1 VSRSAAVVAA
11 ASVFVLLVT
20 GCGDKGNDRI
30 PAAASLTIDTA
41 TTLAPTSSTVAGGA
55 GAGAGSGAPAIGSVS
70 GGGAGGGGDGRVQGV
85 GEAVPTANGNTV
97 KLRAVDAA
105 GAGPGRYAVDV
116 EICASNVARVA
127 PSQFTLE
134 LANGSTAVSVADGTK
149 TPALAVSDVAAG
161 ACSGGWVTFQLPP
174 DQGAVA
180 MVFRGSSVITW
191 SLA

>member
-1 VSRSAAVVAA
+1 VATVVAVT
-11 ASVFVLLVT
+11 SVLVVMAT

-41 TTLAPTSSTVAGGA
+41 TTMAPTSSTLAGGV
-55 GAGAGSGAPAIGSVS
+55 GVGSGAPAIGSVS
-70 GGGAGGGGDGRVQGV
+70 GGGSPDGDGTLHGV

-97 KLRAVDAA
+97 KLRGVDAA

-134 LANGSTAVSVADGTK
+134 LANGLTAVPVADGAK
-149 TPALAVSDVAAG
+149 APALAVSDVAAG
-161 ACSGGWVTFQLPP
+161 ACTGGWVTFQLPP

-180 MVFRGSSVITW
+180 LVFRGSSVIKW

>member
-1 VSRSAAVVAA
+1 MVAALVLVVAA
-11 ASVFVLLVT
+11 
-20 GCGDKGNDRI
+20 CGDKGNDRI

-41 TTLAPTSSTVAGGA
+41 TTLAPTSSVAAGGTA
-55 GAGAGSGAPAIGSVS
+55 VAPAVGSVT
-70 GGGAGGGGDGRVQGV
+70 GNDGDGTLHGV

-97 KLRAVDAA
+97 KLQGVDAA

-180 MVFRGSSVITW
+180 LVFRGSSVIKW

>member
-1 VSRSAAVVAA
+1 VVAVVAA
-11 ASVFVLLVT
+11 ASALVLLVT

-30 PAAASLTIDTA
+30 PAAAALTIDTA
-41 TTLAPTSSTVAGGA
+41 TTLAPTSSTVAGGV
-55 GAGAGSGAPAIGSVS
+55 GVGSGAPAIGSGS
-70 GGGAGGGGDGRVQGV
+70 GGGGGGAASDGDGTLHGA
-85 GEAVPTANGNTV
+85 GEAVATANGNTV
-97 KLRAVDAA
+97 KLRGVDAT

-116 EICASNVARVA
+116 EICASYPARVA

-149 TPALAVSDVAAG
+149 TPALAVSDVASG

-174 DQGAVA
+174 DQGTVA
-180 MVFRGSSVITW
+180 LVFRGSSVIKW

>member
-1 VSRSAAVVAA
+1 MSRSVAVVAA
-11 ASVFVLLVT
+11 ACALALLGT

-41 TTLAPTSSTVAGGA
+41 TTLAPTSTVAGGA
-55 GAGAGSGAPAIGSVS
+55 GAGSEAPAIGSVS
-70 GGGAGGGGDGRVQGV
+70 GGGGSADGDGALHGV

-97 KLRAVDAA
+97 KLRSVDAG

-116 EICASNVARVA
+116 EICAGNVARVS

-134 LANGSTAVSVADGTK
+134 LGNGSTAVPVADSAK
-149 TPALAVSDVAAG
+149 APALAVSDVAAG
-161 ACSGGWVTFQLPP
+161 TCSGGWVTFQLPP

-180 MVFRGSSVITW
+180 LVFRGSSVIKW

>member
-1 VSRSAAVVAA
+1 VPVAFTVAVAVAAVA
-11 ASVFVLLVT
+11 LLVA

-41 TTLAPTSSTVAGGA
+41 TTVAATSSTDAGGA

-70 GGGAGGGGDGRVQGV
+70 GGGPADGDGTLHGV

-97 KLRAVDAA
+97 KLRSVDAA

-116 EICASNVARVA
+116 EICARNVARVA

-134 LANGSTAVSVADGTK
+134 LANGSTATSVSDGTK
-149 TPALAVSDVAAG
+149 APALAVSDVAAG

-180 MVFRGSSVITW
+180 LVFRGSSVIKW

>member
-1 VSRSAAVVAA
+1 MSRSGAVVAA
-11 ASVFVLLVT
+11 ACALALLVT

-41 TTLAPTSSTVAGGA
+41 TTLAPTSSVAGGA
-55 GAGAGSGAPAIGSVS
+55 GAGSDAPAIGSVS
-70 GGGAGGGGDGRVQGV
+70 GGGNGSADGDGTLHGV

-116 EICASNVARVA
+116 EICATNAARVA

-134 LANGSTAVSVADGTK
+134 LANGSTAVSVADGAK
-149 TPALAVSDVAAG
+149 APALAVGDVTAG
-161 ACSGGWVTFQLPP
+161 ACSGGWVTFQIPP
-174 DQGAVA
+174 DQAAVA
-180 MVFRGSSVITW
+180 LVFRGSSVIKW